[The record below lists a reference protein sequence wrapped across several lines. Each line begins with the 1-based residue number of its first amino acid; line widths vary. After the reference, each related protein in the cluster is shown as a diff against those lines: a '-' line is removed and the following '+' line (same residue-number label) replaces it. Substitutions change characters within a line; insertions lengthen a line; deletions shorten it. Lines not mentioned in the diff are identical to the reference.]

1 MLIKFIKFISVCLQI
16 SITCTQPTKTSVPP
30 TMEPYNETHLKV
42 YFENSF
48 EGLPEQYVAVLSLIQ
63 PENPRPRVRAIINKS
78 FVKSSPCDMM
88 EDKSLFFVEIFTEE
102 RKDILEDT
110 EPLIQSEGFQ
120 YDPNSNS
127 NIKRLIENYVCAVN
141 SETARIDIAEIRKND
156 KYLEYC
162 LLRIKI
168 NNVTINGTDGEKKEI
183 QIEKEELLLIESVFS
198 IDKPNY
204 VTIEKKDLENCS
216 NMGRNIAIAIA
227 VPISLMVM
235 CGVFLFC
242 RRERIENNVTRE
254 DNTLYGVVTYDD
266 DYKTSELKETNEYYE
281 SDYKYGSEVSD
292 VNTRYSKRRV

>member
-1 MLIKFIKFISVCLQI
+1 
-16 SITCTQPTKTSVPP
+16 
-30 TMEPYNETHLKV
+30 MEPYNETHRKV

-63 PENPRPRVRAIINKS
+63 PENPRARVRTIINKS

-88 EDKSLFFVEIFTEE
+88 EDKSFFFVEIFTEE
-102 RKDILEDT
+102 RKDILKDT

-127 NIKRLIENYVCAVN
+127 NIKRSIEDHVCALN
-141 SETARIDIAEIRKND
+141 SETVRIDIAEIRKNH

-183 QIEKEELLLIESVFS
+183 QIEKEKFLLFETVFS

-204 VTIEKKDLENCS
+204 VTIEKKDWENCS